1 VKPWQRAFLIKSL
14 QISRSTKQVM
24 HSEVVMRPLQPIMF
38 IHRQNNSSYSI
49 LPCSKQNC
57 QTTCLYVTA
66 VFAILWSQGG
76 VGFEFFHDLRTG
88 PSPRGAF
95 GGHAPA
101 NFLRSPPND
110 L

>member
-1 VKPWQRAFLIKSL
+1 
-14 QISRSTKQVM
+14 
-24 HSEVVMRPLQPIMF
+24 
-38 IHRQNNSSYSI
+38 
-49 LPCSKQNC
+49 
-57 QTTCLYVTA
+57 
-66 VFAILWSQGG
+66 

-110 L
+110 LNSINESFLQILVFNMFNRYANSYHHRRLR